1 MAGKKKTQQDA
12 AKSTTEKSGVAEP
25 KKGPVSKKVSAE
37 FSLEAPLAKK
47 VSVAGTFNGWDVKAS
62 KLKKDVSG
70 VWTGSLCLDTGC
82 YEYRFCVD
90 GSWINDV
97 HAKGEIRNAFGT
109 FNSIVE
115 VI

>member
-12 AKSTTEKSGVAEP
+12 AKCSTGKTSLAKA
-25 KKGPVSKKVSAE
+25 KGPVGKKVSME

-47 VSVAGTFNGWDVKAS
+47 VSVAGTFNSWDVKAS
-62 KLKKDVSG
+62 ELKKDVSG
-70 VWTGSLCLDTGC
+70 VWTGSLRLDPGC

-90 GSWINDV
+90 GAWINDD
-97 HAKGEIRNAFGT
+97 HAKREMPNAFGT